1 MKTTRKLIWY
11 IYPWFLLITLLPL
24 LAIIWYT
31 SDTGRELFM
40 NATRADLLNQARIMQ
55 NSVSKLLWQDRLDEI
70 DRLCKENGAV
80 STTRFTVILPD
91 GRVIGDSQKNVD
103 SMDFHGNRPEILN
116 ALKTGT
122 GSSERYS
129 ATLNHQMMYVALRL
143 SNREGQHIGVLRTAI
158 PVTAIDRTLHA
169 IEIKTAVGG
178 LVIALLAALISLY
191 VTRRISRPIEEMKY
205 GAERFAG
212 GDLTHRLAAP
222 PSAELAGL
230 ADAMNTMAMQLEDRI
245 QTVVSQRNEY
255 EAVLSSMIEGVIAVD
270 QNETILSINQAA
282 LNILKIQSLKA
293 KSRTI
298 HEVVRNRQFLEFV
311 IDSLA
316 GKNLEE
322 KDVEI
327 QGPEKCIINIR
338 SMILRN
344 ASNEHIGSL
353 VVLNDVTKIRQLE
366 NIRKDFVANVSH
378 EIKTPLTAIKGFVE
392 TLQQGMDTDQED
404 NLKFLGIIDKHVNR
418 LNAIVEDLLALARI
432 EQIDEKATVAL
443 QKRRFK
449 SLVENAV
456 NVVQH
461 RADVKNISLEI
472 QIEND
477 PYIMVDSTLFEQA
490 LVNLLDNAV
499 AYSPEKE
506 KVTISLEQGKKAF
519 VINITDQGIGI
530 SQQHSPRV
538 FERFYRVDKAR
549 SRKHGGTGLGLAIVK
564 HIAQAHGGKVT
575 VESQPGQ
582 GSIFSIHMPTHL
594 VIDG

>member
-1 MKTTRKLIWY
+1 MKTKRKLIWH
-11 IYPWFLLITLLPL
+11 IYPWVLLITLLPL
-24 LAIIWYT
+24 LAIILYT
-31 SDTGRELFM
+31 SNTGRELFM
-40 NATRADLLNQARIMQ
+40 NGTRADLLNQARILQ
-55 NSVSKLLWQDRLDEI
+55 NSVTRLLEQDRPDEI
-70 DRLCKENGAV
+70 DRLCKETGAV
-80 STTRFTVILPD
+80 SSTRFTVILPD
-91 GRVIGDSQKNVD
+91 GRVIGDSQKNPG

-143 SNREGQHIGVLRTAI
+143 SNQEGRHLGVLRTAI
-158 PVTAIDRTLHA
+158 PVTAIDRALHT
-169 IEIKTAVGG
+169 IEIRTAVGG
-178 LVIALLAALISLY
+178 LVVALLAAMISLY

-205 GAERFAG
+205 GAELFAG
-212 GDLTHRLAAP
+212 GDLTHRLPTP

-230 ADAMNTMAMQLEDRI
+230 ADTMNAMALQLEDRI
-245 QTVVSQRNEY
+245 QTVISQRNEY
-255 EAVLSSMIEGVIAVD
+255 EAVLSSMVEGVIAVD
-270 QNETILSINQAA
+270 QDETILSINQAA
-282 LNILKIQSLKA
+282 LDMLKIRSSDA

-311 IDSLA
+311 MDSLA
-316 GKNLEE
+316 GKTLGE

-327 QGPEKCIINIR
+327 QGPEKHIINIR
-338 SMILRN
+338 SMALRN
-344 ASNEHIGSL
+344 AANEHIGSL
-353 VVLNDVTKIRQLE
+353 VVLNDVTKIRHLE
-366 NIRKDFVANVSH
+366 SIRKDFVANVSH

-392 TLQQGMDTDQED
+392 TLQQGMDKGQGD

-432 EQIDEKATVAL
+432 EQIDEKATMAL
-443 QKRRFK
+443 EKRRLK
-449 SLVENAV
+449 SLLENAV

-461 RADVKNISLEI
+461 RVDVKNISLEV
-472 QIEND
+472 QIEEN
-477 PYIMVDSTLFEQA
+477 PHIRVDSTLFEQA

-499 AYSPEKE
+499 AYSPENGR
-506 KVTISLEQGKKAF
+506 VTIAAEQGKKEF
-519 VINITDQGIGI
+519 VITITDQGIGI
-530 SQQHSPRV
+530 AQQHLPRL

-582 GSIFSIHMPTHL
+582 GSIFRIHLPADL
-594 VIDG
+594 IEPE